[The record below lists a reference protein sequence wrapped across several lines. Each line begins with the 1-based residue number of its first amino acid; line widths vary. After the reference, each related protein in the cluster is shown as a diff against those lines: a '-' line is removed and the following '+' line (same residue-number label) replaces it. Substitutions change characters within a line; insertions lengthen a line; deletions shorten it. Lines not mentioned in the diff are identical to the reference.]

1 MIVDYSTYL
10 KKKALLSDPSK
21 ELSPDVRAKVE
32 AALAEYDAKF
42 GVENDASMPLR
53 PDAGAAAINA
63 AQGLPSQEDIS
74 QGLSHGARQT
84 EDLTGMVDPGFATI
98 PQALAVTPAT
108 THPLGDDG
116 AKDEWVR
123 GDIDNPNGRVIVY
136 DAPLWKVQE
145 DLAKNPALLDA
156 MGASISPGAQVQ
168 KGDSVE
174 QAYQQ
179 FMWRQTADAAAK
191 AGKTAY
197 RYSKA
202 PWLADGKNAGIL
214 DNLSLKL
221 KGSALPA
228 IEQGTAFV
236 LGVDDMGNFG
246 LGKAGAGDAVTDF
259 GDDTGLP
266 KRKGAVGTPI
276 GGGKDEVVGGVTQ
289 TAQESKSKRRDYFNA
304 VEQEYP
310 KTKVA
315 GQVVAAAPALVEAAG
330 KGVAKGVGL
339 ASEAAGAKV
348 AGAAEGIAQRA
359 EWLPSNQLWSYVT
372 GKPAETAAGKV
383 VGGAV
388 KNAIAGGTSEAI
400 QAGTEAAD
408 RYRETG
414 DSGMTLGQY
423 GTRVAH
429 GAEGAGVLGALG
441 GGLHALAGGIASWTR
456 EGPYYKQIP
465 GMLEQNGVEVRLG
478 KGFMTPSA
486 IEAARNEARSRPERP
501 QPIQVIGEKTAKP
514 LGDAVYENVAATNR
528 QVNRANEEVFRSP
541 EGKAPLPATQLGQQ
555 AVDDLRKNTSRRAGQ
570 RNPSSVAI
578 PNAERPARA
587 VLNMNVDGV
596 SAHPVEGAIPVTPE
610 EAETFLH
617 PVLQEKAVEAAQTKK
632 ATRVSDADLATVAT
646 DFEDDLPMV
655 HTPEEAHVEPGP
667 ERTPS
672 ERHLGAAKEETAV
685 AAVDRY
691 REPRAPQLGEAEQT
705 ALTRVERYRPPEAPQ
720 LGTSETRYSGEPD
733 WRHSPWFEGYDPTP
747 GGPMVQGSRE
757 ARPGE
762 SVGPRPVSAREVG
775 PRGDQRTGPNAP
787 GIEAEGRTIPDAEF
801 TERKARAGKAP
812 PDAKFK
818 RRGPQE
824 QSPGSTAQELRKAGV
839 KTVYLLPR
847 KYDARRQEAVIQ
859 ILRTGGGDSEK
870 ARRLE
875 KFYQAAKR
883 DRQQRSW
890 KGKPGGYAELQAQH
904 EQQIATAKDLRK
916 RVAPKG
922 SAKQATVRLGNA
934 NADSENMMAVQR
946 AAQLAGGNNPDL
958 VTAARILA
966 PLDKIQAL
974 QAFGNR
980 TSHGGD
986 RLPWGP
992 SALSDAAI
1000 LRGVYPTARA
1010 IERSATGGAQTA
1022 SRLGQAALHDGD
1034 ERKKTAPK
1042 PKTAQRK
1049 RKRYPRR

>member
-63 AQGLPSQEDIS
+63 ASGLPSQEDIS
-74 QGLSHGARQT
+74 HTVSSGPVDKLEA
-84 EDLTGMVDPGFATI
+84 MIDPGFATI
-98 PQALAVTPAT
+98 PQALAASPAT
-108 THPLGDDG
+108 THPEGDK
-116 AKDEWVR
+116 AAEDEWLR
-123 GDIDNPNGRVIVY
+123 GDLSNPNGVVVVY
-136 DAPLWKVQE
+136 DAPLSQVQK
-145 DLAKNPALLDA
+145 DLAANPAMLDS
-156 MGASISPGAQVQ
+156 MGAGISPGAAVQ
-168 KGDSVE
+168 KGDSAE
-174 QAYQQ
+174 QAYQLYH
-179 FMWRQTADAAAK
+179 WRKAADAIAK
-191 AGKTAY
+191 SGKTAY
-197 RYSKA
+197 YYPKA

-214 DNLSLKL
+214 ANLRLKV
-221 KGSALPA
+221 GMNYNAPDTG
-228 IEQGTAFV
+228 QAFM
-236 LGVDDMGNFG
+236 LGVDDLGMFG
-246 LGKAGAGDAVTDF
+246 LANAAAKAGIDQ
-259 GDDTGLP
+259 
-266 KRKGAVGTPI
+266 GTN
-276 GGGKDEVVGGVTQ
+276 KEVLRAHRAESGPEDMRGVEAYNDPADTQ
-289 TAQESKSKRRDYFNA
+289 TAAERNA
-304 VEQEYP
+304 QVKEEHPYAYA
-310 KTKVA
+310 A
-315 GQVVAAAPALVEAAG
+315 GQVAAAAPGLVEGAGRLAG
-330 KGVAKGVGL
+330 KGLAALSEGL
-339 ASEAAGAKV
+339 GASLTT
-348 AGAAEGIAQRA
+348 AAEGIGSLG
-359 EWLPSNQLWSYVT
+359 EWLPANRLWSYVT
-372 GKPAETAAGKV
+372 GEPAKTALGKV
-383 VGGAV
+383 VGGAA
-388 KNAIAGGTSEAI
+388 KNAIAGGVSEGV
-400 QAGTEAAD
+400 QTGVEAASNYA
-408 RYRETG
+408 RTG
-414 DSGMTLGQY
+414 DTGISPGQAA
-423 GTRVAH
+423 TRVAH
-429 GAEGAGVLGALG
+429 GTEMGGALG
-441 GGLHALAGGIASWTR
+441 TLGGILHAGAGAVGNWTR

-465 GMLEQNGVEVRLG
+465 GMLEQNGVEARFG
-478 KGFMTPSA
+478 KGFTTPPE
-486 IEAARNEARSRPERP
+486 IEAARAEARSRPERP
-501 QPIQVIGEKTAKP
+501 QPIQVLGEKTAKP
-514 LGDAVYENVAATNR
+514 LGDAVYENVAETNR

-541 EGKAPLPATQLGQQ
+541 EGKVPLPASQLGQQ

-596 SAHPVEGAIPVTPE
+596 SVHPVEGAIPVTPE

-632 ATRVSDADLATVAT
+632 ATRVTDADLATVAT

-655 HTPEEAHVEPGP
+655 HTPEEVPVEPG
-667 ERTPS
+667 RTPS
-672 ERHLGAAKEETAV
+672 ERQMGAAKAETAI
-685 AAVDRY
+685 APVDRY

-775 PRGDQRTGPNAP
+775 PRGSQRTGPNAP
-787 GIEAEGRTIPDAEF
+787 GIEAEPRDIPDAQF
-801 TERKARAGKAP
+801 TERKARAGKPP

-824 QSPGSTAQELRKAGV
+824 RPPGSTAQELRKAGV

-883 DRQQRSW
+883 DRRQRSW

-904 EQQIATAKDLRK
+904 EQQIATAKDLRQ

-934 NADSENMMAVQR
+934 NADSENMRAMQR

-958 VTAARILA
+958 VTAARILGS
-966 PLDKIQAL
+966 LDKIQAL

-1022 SRLGQAALHDGD
+1022 SRLGQAALHDAREGN
-1034 ERKKTAPK
+1034 ERKKNAPRA
-1042 PKTAQRK
+1042 PARSAQPK
-1049 RKRYPRR
+1049 RKRYPRKK